1 MGSFE
6 DAKLWN
12 AIGRRDASA
21 LRKALAG
28 GANPNARGHATL
40 YGRDTMLQVAAEN
53 LDEVAV
59 EVLLSAGA
67 RQTPGRHKVTPLIAL
82 ALAIPSA
89 STPTEQARLLKAL
102 DLLLAKKPNL
112 EPEGGDPAR
121 SSGNAVF
128 HVIRQPISPFVETVQ
143 DRFFEA
149 MAARKKRFSDDFS
162 SSVLM
167 AAFNFRSPTVFEQ
180 LVEIGLDPQSFKDYP
195 LGPAA
200 RITAGMKKEDV
211 DAWWP
216 VLAIHNVPV
225 GVKREGMSS
234 AFSSAIDLAQ
244 AKVTALRMEWGLDQ
258 AVPSASARPRL

>member
-53 LDEVAV
+53 LNEVAV

-82 ALAIPSA
+82 ALAMPTA
-89 STPTEQARLLKAL
+89 STPEDQARFLKAL

-128 HVIRQPISPFVETVQ
+128 HVIRQPISPFVEKVQ

-149 MAARKKRFSDDFS
+149 MTARKKKFSDDFS

-167 AAFNFRSPTVFEQ
+167 AAFNFRPPIVFEQ
-180 LVEIGLDPQSFKDYP
+180 LVEVGLDPQSFKDYP

-200 RITAGMKKEDV
+200 RITAGLSDDV

-225 GVKREGMSS
+225 GVKSEGMSS

-258 AVPSASARPRL
+258 AAPSAPSRPRL